1 MVKSWI
7 VGFLNCSN
15 LSALHCTGLLNA
27 ASCSGTAGQGF
38 ARCNLDI
45 PSYISRQVC
54 KKILHQV
61 SYWPWK
67 ELIKVRLVLIQISLI
82 FFNFIILLVTCT
94 HNKPI
99 LLFHKHIVS
108 YFIKSFLPSSGQPKR
123 HLLTTGW
130 SLFVS
135 GKRLL
140 AGDSVLFIR

>member
-1 MVKSWI
+1 M
-7 VGFLNCSN
+7 
-15 LSALHCTGLLNA
+15 HCAGLLSA

-54 KKILHQV
+54 KKTASNFVVAL
-61 SYWPWK
+61 K
-67 ELIKVRLVLIQISLI
+67 ELIKLHLVLIQISLT

-94 HNKPI
+94 HNRPI

-108 YFIKSFLPSSGQPKR
+108 YFVKSSPSSGQPKR